1 MQRVKCAL
9 TSENI
14 ANYIL
19 SSNISG
25 YISHI
30 YVKINMIPNK
40 FVYAG
45 VAPININIISSARYY
60 SSNNIITWYILI
72 MYYCVRIFKI
82 NRLQLIYI
90 VYETFE

>member
-1 MQRVKCAL
+1 MQKTKCAL
-9 TSENI
+9 MSENI

-19 SSNISG
+19 SSNISS

-45 VAPININIISSARYY
+45 VARININIISSARYY
-60 SSNNIITWYILI
+60 SSNNIITWYILV
-72 MYYCVRIFKI
+72 MY
-82 NRLQLIYI
+82 
-90 VYETFE
+90 